1 MMNHRRIAGLGL
13 LAFGIGTLATMM
25 TTGIPGGDYEPAKVT
40 AYLAQG
46 HALGSFVGAYVG
58 IASVLA
64 LLAFGHGMRIELGRL
79 GDTAWA
85 LSIAALAT
93 GAAGWFIGAGVVV
106 ATAEGGPA
114 ITAGIPLP
122 VAHTIGEIAGLL
134 GGCAPALFIGVVALL
149 LTRSTLPGW
158 LRVFSGIAGVCGI
171 LAPLFFTFFVFILW
185 TIVAGVALAARS
197 GAGVATRVPVV
208 QTSVE

>member
-1 MMNHRRIAGLGL
+1 MNHRRIAGLGL

-25 TTGIPGGDYEPAKVT
+25 LADIPGGNYEPAKV
-40 AYLAQG
+40 AGYLAQG
-46 HALGSFVGAYVG
+46 HSVRSFVVAYVG
-58 IASVLA
+58 IASMLG
-64 LLAFGHGMRIELGRL
+64 LLAFGHGMRTELGRL

-93 GAAGWFIGAGVVV
+93 GVVGWFLGAGVVV

-134 GGCAPALFIGVVALL
+134 GGCAPALLIGVVALF
-149 LTRSTLPGW
+149 LTRAATVPAW
-158 LRVFSGIAGVCGI
+158 LKVFSGIAGVCGI
-171 LAPLFFTFFVFILW
+171 LAPLYLTFFVFVLW
-185 TIVAGVALAARS
+185 TIVCGITLARS
-197 GAGVATRVPVV
+197 KVPVV
-208 QTSVE
+208 SAEPVIATTLG